1 MSEKTKPTQEQVFLL
16 EAARKKKQEAS
27 ALEASINEAR
37 THVPEL
43 KVKVEELLGIPP
55 VQPKVNMTQE
65 QVKEALENR
74 LTKPNMGNIMN
85 EINLDLEDEWVYFHN
100 SYVVSGA
107 SVDNSVKVDVFK
119 GLGRYR
125 GRDYNNDDITIV
137 IPDLGM
143 KLILPDKSNNASIE
157 SIHRGSEPFTMHA
170 TIGAP
175 VKSWPLWKRDMT
187 MEDYNHFD
195 ALLDRLTQSDVEKTE
210 VKRPTRRTR

>member
-16 EAARKKKQEAS
+16 EEARKKKQEAS

-85 EINLDLEDEWVYFHN
+85 EINLDLGNEWVYFHN
-100 SYVVSGA
+100 SYVVLGA

-119 GLGRYR
+119 GLGRDG

-157 SIHRGSEPFTMHA
+157 STHRGSEPFTMHT

-187 MEDYNHFD
+187 MEDYKHFD